1 MFFQLFQNGIEIKPK
16 LQLDLSI
23 IKYQTIT
30 MKFTSICVHEL
41 EEKRTT
47 RPHTLPIYATSSF
60 DFESIDQGMDIFSG
74 KETGHL
80 YSRFANPTVDAI
92 ADKIALLESYET
104 GVEATAIMTSSGMA
118 AIATLMLGVLKTGDK
133 ILTQANLYGG
143 TTELFLKILQPLGI
157 ETVFVDLKDANAVE
171 TAIKNDPSVKM
182 LYFESLANPSL
193 ACVDIAGLTQLAHQ
207 NGLLTTI
214 DNTFTTPYLLKP
226 FAYGVDF
233 IIHSTTKY
241 INGHGNS
248 TAGVILGKDKVLM
261 KEKVF
266 TAMKLT
272 GTNCSPFEA
281 WLTYNGL
288 KTMPLRMRQHSENA
302 LQIAKALEAHPSVLK
317 VNYPGLASHPDHELA
332 TKQLKNGFGGM
343 LSFELVGGLEAG
355 LAFMNKIKFCSLAP
369 TMGDVDT
376 LILHP
381 ASMSH
386 LRIPR
391 DVRMANGITD
401 GLIRLSIGIEDADDI
416 LADLLQAIPNL

>member
-1 MFFQLFQNGIEIKPK
+1 
-16 LQLDLSI
+16 
-23 IKYQTIT
+23 
-30 MKFTSICVHEL
+30 MKFTSICVQEL

-74 KETGHL
+74 KEKGHL

-92 ADKIALLESYET
+92 ADKIAALESYGT
-104 GVEATAIMTSSGMA
+104 GVEAVAIMTSSGMA
-118 AIATLMLGVLKTGDK
+118 AISTLMLGVLKTGDK
-133 ILTQANLYGG
+133 ILTQGNLYGG

-157 ETVFVDLKDANAVE
+157 ETIFVDLQDDAAVE
-171 TAIKNDPSVKM
+171 KAIKSDPSVKM

-193 ACVDIAGLTQLAHQ
+193 ACVDIQKLVNIAQE
-207 NGLLTTI
+207 NGMMTTI

-226 FAYGVDF
+226 FAFGVDF

-248 TAGVILGKDKVLM
+248 TAGVILGKDKVMM

-302 LQIAKALEAHPSVLK
+302 LHIAQKLEGHPSVLK
-317 VNYPGLASHPDHELA
+317 VNYPGLPSHKDHEMA
-332 TKQLKNGFGGM
+332 KSQLQNGFSGM
-343 LSFELVGGLEAG
+343 LSFELKGGLEAG
-355 LAFMNKIKFCSLAP
+355 LAFLNKIKFCSLAP

-391 DVRMANGITD
+391 EVRLANGITD
-401 GLIRLSIGIEDADDI
+401 GLIRVSVGIEDVEDI
-416 LADLLQAIPNL
+416 LADLLQAME